1 MGAEDS
7 LFTFALAALLTFFF
21 YGYNKLVSSDIR
33 GLSIVKGKG
42 SVITSEISIT
52 LIEVTEGVSAQ
63 CFGREGPSSPWLDGT
78 VLLFFDGEGFGVNF
92 GFFVILFFSS
102 FSTNLCAC
110 LFKMLKTIFFFT
122 PPAPSSSLS

>member
-42 SVITSEISIT
+42 SVITSGISIT
-52 LIEVTEGVSAQ
+52 LIEVIEGVSAE

-78 VLLFFDGEGFGVNF
+78 VLW
-92 GFFVILFFSS
+92 ILCYPFLLVLL
-102 FSTNLCAC
+102 N
-110 LFKMLKTIFFFT
+110 K
-122 PPAPSSSLS
+122 SLRLPF